1 MDSFSLGA
9 PSPFGRALIRAPD
22 HLISVLSEH
31 SSCSQTVKSWQE
43 FSWTRSYEGRAAPL
57 RRNKWMYNV
66 LGVRTS
72 WTSCADAG
80 PDRSLVACSGS
91 QKGGPVG
98 WSSPIS
104 PLRFF
109 RTLWKKP
116 CP

>member
-1 MDSFSLGA
+1 
-9 PSPFGRALIRAPD
+9 
-22 HLISVLSEH
+22 
-31 SSCSQTVKSWQE
+31 
-43 FSWTRSYEGRAAPL
+43 
-57 RRNKWMYNV
+57 MYNV

-72 WTSCADAG
+72 WTSCTDAG
-80 PDRSLVACSGS
+80 PDRILIACSGS

-98 WSSPIS
+98 WSSPIG